1 MDDSEDELEAPEP
14 KTKKKRTK
22 SKEKNVAISCKSC
35 GQVINPKEHPPS
47 STWTLTSPLP
57 DKEGRITLT
66 VMGSFDCPRCGK
78 NVKAAMKKI
87 KSDDEITGKSKKQIL
102 LETLQSQTSDIT
114 VDELAGKI
122 GLTAAAIE
130 KATELLIKRK
140 EVAGKIEN
148 GVYKTK

>member
-1 MDDSEDELEAPEP
+1 MDDSEDELEVPEP

-35 GQVINPKEHPPS
+35 GQVVNPKEHPPS

-78 NVKAAMKKI
+78 NIKAAMKKI
-87 KSDDEITGKSKKQIL
+87 KSDDEISGKSKKQIL
-102 LETLQSQTSDIT
+102 LEELQSQNSDIKI
-114 VDELAGKI
+114 DQLAEKI

-140 EVAGKIEN
+140 EISGRLEN
-148 GVYKTK
+148 GVYKVK

>member
-1 MDDSEDELEAPEP
+1 MDDSDDELEIPQE
-14 KTKKKRTK
+14 KTRKKRAK
-22 SKEKNVAISCKSC
+22 SKEKDVAISCKSC
-35 GQVINPKEHPPS
+35 GQVINPKDNPPS

-87 KSDDEITGKSKKQIL
+87 KSDDEISGKSKKEVL
-102 LETLQSQTSDIT
+102 LEMLQSQKNDVPIE
-114 VDELAGKI
+114 ELAEKI
-122 GLTAAAIE
+122 GLTAGAVQ

-140 EVAGKIEN
+140 EVDGKLEN
-148 GVYKTK
+148 GTYKIK

>member
-1 MDDSEDELEAPEP
+1 MDDSDDELEVPEQ

-22 SKEKNVAISCKSC
+22 GKEKDVAISCKSC

-78 NVKAAMKKI
+78 NIKAAMKKI
-87 KSDDEITGKSKKQIL
+87 KSDDEVSGKSKKDLL
-102 LETLQSQTSDIT
+102 LESLQTISSDISIE
-114 VDELAGKI
+114 ELAGKI
-122 GLTAAAIE
+122 GLTPAAIQ

-140 EVAGKIEN
+140 EVNGRLEN
-148 GVYKTK
+148 GIYKIK